1 MRVAFFE
8 DESAANFAPIA
19 LLRPVFELV
28 CGRFSL
34 RERIVRRFDVSDWGA
49 FVRPDLARC
58 YAEEQPEA
66 AVNDT
71 AWLKRGT
78 TLLLNGRWL
87 PSRESMEQIRGDE
100 VGLVDGAITY
110 LTLVPEEAD
119 LFDGLH
125 FGDAAARLA
134 KGRRAV
140 DAGGKLVRY
149 PWELVDHNA
158 VQLREDFR
166 SLAEKGDR
174 SIFPRGRRDESE
186 TPGGKMDQSPAQVA
200 ILGPPDDVAID
211 PTAQIDPF
219 VVLDARHGPI
229 SIGAGA
235 VIQPF
240 TRIEGPCHVG
250 CGSRLFRANVREGTT
265 IGPNCRVGGEIEAS
279 ILHGFVNKY
288 HDGFLGHGYVCPWV
302 NLGALTTNSDL
313 KNDYSHVR
321 MPVGGEIID
330 TGSTKV
336 GCFIGD
342 HTKTALGSLFNTGS
356 TIGVMCMVLPGGE
369 LLPKSVPSFSRI
381 WHGVPDDGLDLETAL
396 ETARTAMG
404 RRNVQLTEAQEEL
417 LRHLHEQ
424 TQPERDAAIRR
435 FREKVAS
442 RDATP
447 L

>member
-8 DESAANFAPIA
+8 DEQAANFSPIA

-34 RERIVRRFDVSDWGA
+34 RERVLRRLDVTGWGA
-49 FVRPDLARC
+49 FVRPELAAC

-66 AVNDT
+66 AVNDH
-71 AWLKRGT
+71 AWLGRES
-78 TLLLNGRWL
+78 TLLINGRWL
-87 PSRESMEQIRGDE
+87 PSIDALNGIQADA
-100 VGLVDGAITY
+100 VGLVNGEIVY
-110 LTLVPEEAD
+110 LTLDAKEAV
-119 LFDGLH
+119 LFEGLH
-125 FGDAAARLA
+125 LSDAAAKLTCA
-134 KGRRAV
+134 RRSV
-140 DAGGKLVRY
+140 DAGGRLVRY
-149 PWELVDHNA
+149 AWDLVDQNA
-158 VQLREDFR
+158 AQLLTDFGM
-166 SLAEKGDR
+166 GDV
-174 SIFPRGRRDESE
+174 
-186 TPGGKMDQSPAQVA
+186 GGDQSRFSQVA
-200 ILGPPDDVAID
+200 ILGSCGDVIID

-229 SIGAGA
+229 SIGAGV

-288 HDGFLGHGYVCPWV
+288 HDGFLGHSYVCPWV
-302 NLGALTTNSDL
+302 NLGAMTTNSDL

-321 MPVGGEIID
+321 VPIDGDVVD

-356 TIGVMCMVLPGGE
+356 NIGVMCMVLPAGE
-369 LLPKSVPSFSRI
+369 LLPKSVPSFTRI
-381 WHGVPDDGLDLETAL
+381 WHGVPDDGQDLEAAL
-396 ETARTAMG
+396 QTARTAMA
-404 RRNVQLTEAQEEL
+404 RRNIQLTDAQEQL
-417 LRHLHEQ
+417 LRHLHKR
-424 TQPERDAAIRR
+424 TQEERDAAIAR
-435 FREKVAS
+435 FREKQAA
-442 RDATP
+442 RDGVPTV
-447 L
+447 